1 MIGELLKNAY
11 LVDEFIGLLRARGW
25 GNRDRLLR
33 KLMEELGEYA
43 EAVEYDNGSTNKV
56 KKLKDV
62 CTPQEKLQEEICD
75 VAMMTF
81 ALARDAGLEVNE
93 VLIRVWQK
101 LAKHQKN
108 YEKSLT
114 EKMDGEEE

>member
-1 MIGELLKNAY
+1 M
-11 LVDEFIGLLRARGW
+11 VDEMITLLIERGW

-33 KLMEELGEYA
+33 KRMEELGEYE

-62 CTPQEKLQEEICD
+62 CTPKEKLQEEICD

-81 ALARDAGLEVNE
+81 ALARDAGLDENQ
-93 VLIRVWQK
+93 VLCRIWRK
-101 LAKHQKN
+101 LDRHQKN
-108 YEKSLT
+108 YEQSLM
-114 EKMDGEEE
+114 EKMNAKEEE